1 MRKLLYIV
9 SLLLVVV
16 ACQKE
21 IELDY
26 RDIEP
31 VVSIEGR
38 VTNEQVYVLITR
50 TRSMNDSVKGRGIGG
65 AVVTISSE
73 DGTEQLVYDVRDG
86 YYRPA
91 SGMKGVPGRTYR
103 LDVTLDGH
111 QYAASSTMPRQAPIV
126 STQFIWQSLLDN
138 GMLMY
143 EMWATDPE
151 PDVRNYYWYRVDRRA
166 KDPKVRQKQG
176 TDAYRWSS
184 FDDRGAINARIYRD
198 IMCVNE
204 EMMDGQD
211 IEDDQLKSILFDGD
225 TITLQLMT
233 IDRAMFEYYQ
243 SLSVGQRM
251 GANPISNISG
261 GCLGYFAAG
270 SVSHADT
277 VIYNKNIILRK

>member
-1 MRKLLYIV
+1 MRNLYI
-9 SLLLVVV
+9 LLLLLLTLS
-16 ACQKE
+16 CQKE

-50 TRSMNDSVKGRGIGG
+50 TRSMNDSVKSRGIGG

-73 DGTEQLVYDVRDG
+73 DGTEQLVYDARDG

-143 EMWATDPE
+143 EMWASDPE

-166 KDPKVRQKQG
+166 QDPKVRQKQG

>member
-1 MRKLLYIV
+1 MRNLYI
-9 SLLLVVV
+9 LLLLLLTLS
-16 ACQKE
+16 CQKE

-111 QYAASSTMPRQAPIV
+111 QYAATSTMPRQAPIV

-143 EMWATDPE
+143 EMWASDPE

>member
-1 MRKLLYIV
+1 MRNLYI
-9 SLLLVVV
+9 LLLLLLTLS
-16 ACQKE
+16 CQKE

-50 TRSMNDSVKGRGIGG
+50 TRSMNDSVKSRGIGG

-73 DGTEQLVYDVRDG
+73 DGTEQLVYDARDG

-111 QYAASSTMPRQAPIV
+111 QYAATSTMPRQAPIV

-143 EMWATDPE
+143 EMWASDPE
-151 PDVRNYYWYRVDRRA
+151 PDMRNYYWYRVDRRA

>member
-1 MRKLLYIV
+1 MRNLYT
-9 SLLLVVV
+9 LLLLLLTLS
-16 ACQKE
+16 CQKE

-73 DGTEQLVYDVRDG
+73 DGTEQLVYDARDG

-91 SGMKGVPGRTYR
+91 SGMKGIPGRTYR

-143 EMWATDPE
+143 EMWASDPE

-251 GANPISNISG
+251 GANPISNITG

>member
-1 MRKLLYIV
+1 MRNLYI
-9 SLLLVVV
+9 LLLLLLTLS
-16 ACQKE
+16 CQKE

-50 TRSMNDSVKGRGIGG
+50 TRSMNDSVKSRGIGG

-73 DGTEQLVYDVRDG
+73 DGTEQLVYDARDG

-111 QYAASSTMPRQAPIV
+111 QYAASSTMPRQASIV

-143 EMWATDPE
+143 EMWASDPE

>member
-1 MRKLLYIV
+1 MRNLYI
-9 SLLLVVV
+9 LLLLLLTLS
-16 ACQKE
+16 CQKE

-50 TRSMNDSVKGRGIGG
+50 TRSMNDSVKSRGIGG

-73 DGTEQLVYDVRDG
+73 DGTEQLVYDARDG

-91 SGMKGVPGRTYR
+91 SGMKGIPGRTYR

>member
-1 MRKLLYIV
+1 MRNLYI
-9 SLLLVVV
+9 LLLLLLTLS
-16 ACQKE
+16 CQKE

-73 DGTEQLVYDVRDG
+73 DGAEQLVYDARDG

-103 LDVTLDGH
+103 LDVTLGGH

>member
-1 MRKLLYIV
+1 
-9 SLLLVVV
+9 
-16 ACQKE
+16 
-21 IELDY
+21 
-26 RDIEP
+26 
-31 VVSIEGR
+31 
-38 VTNEQVYVLITR
+38 
-50 TRSMNDSVKGRGIGG
+50 MNDSVKGRGIGG

-73 DGTEQLVYDVRDG
+73 DGTEQLVYDARDG

-143 EMWATDPE
+143 EMWASDPE

>member
-1 MRKLLYIV
+1 MRNLYI
-9 SLLLVVV
+9 LLLLLLTLS
-16 ACQKE
+16 CQKE

-73 DGTEQLVYDVRDG
+73 DGTEQLVYDARDG

-91 SGMKGVPGRTYR
+91 SGMKGMPGRTYR

-126 STQFIWQSLLDN
+126 STQFIWQPLLDN

>member
-1 MRKLLYIV
+1 MRNLYT
-9 SLLLVVV
+9 LLLLLLTLS
-16 ACQKE
+16 CQKE

-73 DGTEQLVYDVRDG
+73 DGTEQLVYDARDG

-103 LDVTLDGH
+103 LDVTLDGQ
-111 QYAASSTMPRQAPIV
+111 QYAASSTMPRQSSIV

>member
-1 MRKLLYIV
+1 MRNLYI
-9 SLLLVVV
+9 LLLLLLTLS
-16 ACQKE
+16 CQKE

-50 TRSMNDSVKGRGIGG
+50 TRSMNDSVKSRGIGG

-73 DGTEQLVYDVRDG
+73 DGTEQLVYDARDG

-143 EMWATDPE
+143 EMWASDPE

-211 IEDDQLKSILFDGD
+211 IEDDQLKSILLDGD

>member
-1 MRKLLYIV
+1 MRNLYT
-9 SLLLVVV
+9 LLLLLLTLS
-16 ACQKE
+16 CQKE

-50 TRSMNDSVKGRGIGG
+50 TRSMNDSVKSRGIGG

-73 DGTEQLVYDVRDG
+73 DGTEQLVYDARDG

-143 EMWATDPE
+143 EMWASDPE

>member
-1 MRKLLYIV
+1 MRNLYI
-9 SLLLVVV
+9 LLLLLLTLS
-16 ACQKE
+16 CQKE

-50 TRSMNDSVKGRGIGG
+50 TRSMNDSVKSRGIGG

-73 DGTEQLVYDVRDG
+73 DGTEQLVYDARDG

-91 SGMKGVPGRTYR
+91 SGMKGIPGRTYR

-126 STQFIWQSLLDN
+126 STQFIWQPLLDN

>member
-1 MRKLLYIV
+1 
-9 SLLLVVV
+9 
-16 ACQKE
+16 
-21 IELDY
+21 
-26 RDIEP
+26 
-31 VVSIEGR
+31 
-38 VTNEQVYVLITR
+38 
-50 TRSMNDSVKGRGIGG
+50 
-65 AVVTISSE
+65 
-73 DGTEQLVYDVRDG
+73 
-86 YYRPA
+86 
-91 SGMKGVPGRTYR
+91 VPGRTYR

-126 STQFIWQSLLDN
+126 STQFIWHSLLDN

-143 EMWATDPE
+143 EMWASDPE

>member
-1 MRKLLYIV
+1 MRNLYI
-9 SLLLVVV
+9 LLLLLLTLS
-16 ACQKE
+16 CQKE

-50 TRSMNDSVKGRGIGG
+50 TRSMNDSVKSRGIGG

-73 DGTEQLVYDVRDG
+73 DGTEQLVYDARDG

-91 SGMKGVPGRTYR
+91 SGMKGMPGRTYR

>member
-1 MRKLLYIV
+1 MRNLYT
-9 SLLLVVV
+9 LLLLLLTLS
-16 ACQKE
+16 CQKE

-91 SGMKGVPGRTYR
+91 SGMKGMPGRTYR

-143 EMWATDPE
+143 EMWASDPE

>member
-1 MRKLLYIV
+1 MRNLYT
-9 SLLLVVV
+9 LLLLLLTLS
-16 ACQKE
+16 CQKE

-73 DGTEQLVYDVRDG
+73 DGTEQLVYDARDG

>member
-1 MRKLLYIV
+1 MRNLYI
-9 SLLLVVV
+9 LLLLLLTLS
-16 ACQKE
+16 CQKE

-73 DGTEQLVYDVRDG
+73 DGTEQLVYDARDG

-103 LDVTLDGH
+103 LDVTLDVH

-143 EMWATDPE
+143 EMWASDPE

>member
-1 MRKLLYIV
+1 MRNLYI
-9 SLLLVVV
+9 LLLLLLTLS
-16 ACQKE
+16 CQKE

-50 TRSMNDSVKGRGIGG
+50 TRSMNDSVKSRGIGG

-143 EMWATDPE
+143 EMWASDPE

-277 VIYNKNIILRK
+277 VIYNKNIIIRR

>member
-1 MRKLLYIV
+1 MRNLYT
-9 SLLLVVV
+9 LLLLLLTLS
-16 ACQKE
+16 CQKE

-91 SGMKGVPGRTYR
+91 SGMKGIPGRTYR

-126 STQFIWQSLLDN
+126 STQFIWQPLLDN

-204 EMMDGQD
+204 EMMDGQN

>member
-1 MRKLLYIV
+1 MRNLYT
-9 SLLLVVV
+9 LLLLLLTLS
-16 ACQKE
+16 CQKE

-73 DGTEQLVYDVRDG
+73 DGTEQLVYDARDG

-111 QYAASSTMPRQAPIV
+111 QYAASSTMPRQSSIV
-126 STQFIWQSLLDN
+126 STQFIWQPLLDN

-143 EMWATDPE
+143 EMWASDPE

>member
-1 MRKLLYIV
+1 MRNLYI
-9 SLLLVVV
+9 LLLLLLTLS
-16 ACQKE
+16 CQKE

-184 FDDRGAINARIYRD
+184 FDDRGATNARIYRD

>member
-1 MRKLLYIV
+1 MRNLYI
-9 SLLLVVV
+9 LLLLLLTLS
-16 ACQKE
+16 CQKE

-143 EMWATDPE
+143 EMWASDPE

>member
-1 MRKLLYIV
+1 MKNLYI
-9 SLLLVVV
+9 LLLLLLTLS
-16 ACQKE
+16 CQKE

>member
-9 SLLLVVV
+9 SLLLGFV

-91 SGMKGVPGRTYR
+91 SGMKGIPGRTYR
-103 LDVTLDGH
+103 LDVTLDGY
-111 QYAASSTMPRQAPIV
+111 QYSATSTMQPLAPIV
-126 STQFIWQSLLDN
+126 STQFIWQPLFDN
-138 GMLMY
+138 GMLWL

-151 PDVRNYYWYRVDRRA
+151 PDVRNYYWYRMERRA

-176 TDAYRWSS
+176 ADPYRWSS
-184 FDDRGAINARIYRD
+184 FDDRGTQMGQLYRD

-251 GANPISNISG
+251 GANPISNITG

-270 SVSHADT
+270 SVSRADT
-277 VIYNKNIILRK
+277 IIYNKNIIIRR

>member
-1 MRKLLYIV
+1 MRNLYI
-9 SLLLVVV
+9 LLLLLLTLS
-16 ACQKE
+16 CQKE

-50 TRSMNDSVKGRGIGG
+50 TRSMNDSVKSRGIGG

-73 DGTEQLVYDVRDG
+73 DGTEQLVYDARDG

-143 EMWATDPE
+143 EMWASDPE
-151 PDVRNYYWYRVDRRA
+151 PDMRNYYWYRVDRRA

>member
-1 MRKLLYIV
+1 MRNLYI
-9 SLLLVVV
+9 LLLLLLTLS
-16 ACQKE
+16 CQKE

-73 DGTEQLVYDVRDG
+73 DGTELLVYDARDG

-111 QYAASSTMPRQAPIV
+111 QYAASSTMQSLAPIV
-126 STQFIWQSLLDN
+126 STAFIWQPLFDN
-138 GMLMY
+138 GMLWL
-143 EMWATDPE
+143 EMWASDPE

>member
-1 MRKLLYIV
+1 MRNLYI
-9 SLLLVVV
+9 LLLLLLTLS
-16 ACQKE
+16 CQKE

-50 TRSMNDSVKGRGIGG
+50 TRSMNDSVKSHGIGG

-73 DGTEQLVYDVRDG
+73 DGTEQLVYDARDG

>member
-1 MRKLLYIV
+1 MRNLYT
-9 SLLLVVV
+9 LLLLLLTLS
-16 ACQKE
+16 CQKE

-73 DGTEQLVYDVRDG
+73 DGTEQLVYDARDG

-111 QYAASSTMPRQAPIV
+111 QYAATSTMPRQAPIV

>member
-1 MRKLLYIV
+1 M
-9 SLLLVVV
+9 LLLLTLS
-16 ACQKE
+16 CQKE

-50 TRSMNDSVKGRGIGG
+50 TRSMNDSVKSRGIGG

-73 DGTEQLVYDVRDG
+73 DGTEQLVYDARDG

-143 EMWATDPE
+143 EMWASDPE
-151 PDVRNYYWYRVDRRA
+151 PDMRNYYWYRVDRRA

>member
-1 MRKLLYIV
+1 MRNLYI
-9 SLLLVVV
+9 LLLLLLTLS
-16 ACQKE
+16 CQKE

-73 DGTEQLVYDVRDG
+73 DGTEQLVYDARDG

-143 EMWATDPE
+143 EMWASDPE

>member
-1 MRKLLYIV
+1 MRNLYT
-9 SLLLVVV
+9 LLLLLLTLS
-16 ACQKE
+16 CQKE

-73 DGTEQLVYDVRDG
+73 DGTELLVYDARDG

-91 SGMKGVPGRTYR
+91 SGMKGIPGRTYR

-111 QYAASSTMPRQAPIV
+111 QYAASSTMPRQSSIV
-126 STQFIWQSLLDN
+126 STQFIWQPLLDN

-204 EMMDGQD
+204 EMMDGQN

-251 GANPISNISG
+251 GANPISNITG

>member
-1 MRKLLYIV
+1 MRNLYI
-9 SLLLVVV
+9 LLLLLLTLS
-16 ACQKE
+16 CQKE

-126 STQFIWQSLLDN
+126 STQFIWQPLLDN

-143 EMWATDPE
+143 EMWASDPE

>member
-1 MRKLLYIV
+1 MRNLYI
-9 SLLLVVV
+9 LLLLLLTLS
-16 ACQKE
+16 CQKE

-73 DGTEQLVYDVRDG
+73 DGTELLVYDARDG

-111 QYAASSTMPRQAPIV
+111 QYSATSTMQSLAPIV
-126 STQFIWQSLLDN
+126 STAFIWQPLFDN
-138 GMLMY
+138 GMLWL

-243 SLSVGQRM
+243 SVSVGQRM

>member
-1 MRKLLYIV
+1 MRNLYI
-9 SLLLVVV
+9 LLLLLLTLS
-16 ACQKE
+16 CQKE

-50 TRSMNDSVKGRGIGG
+50 TRSMNDSVKSRGIGG

>member
-1 MRKLLYIV
+1 MRNLYI
-9 SLLLVVV
+9 LLLLLLTLS
-16 ACQKE
+16 CQKE

-73 DGTEQLVYDVRDG
+73 DGTEQLVYDARDG

-91 SGMKGVPGRTYR
+91 SGMKGMPGRTYR

-143 EMWATDPE
+143 EMWASDPE

>member
-1 MRKLLYIV
+1 MRNLYI
-9 SLLLVVV
+9 LLLLLLTLS
-16 ACQKE
+16 CQKE

-50 TRSMNDSVKGRGIGG
+50 TRSMNDSVKSRGIGG

-86 YYRPA
+86 YYRSA

-151 PDVRNYYWYRVDRRA
+151 PDERNYYWYRVDRRA

-251 GANPISNISG
+251 GANPISNITG

-277 VIYNKNIILRK
+277 VIYNKNIIIRR

>member
-1 MRKLLYIV
+1 MRNLYT
-9 SLLLVVV
+9 LLLLLLTLS
-16 ACQKE
+16 CQKE